1 MFVSQLATHRIYFS
15 LVSLVTAAPEHK
27 DEANGQS
34 LLGLHHTDD
43 VILLIGFEGK
53 QCCFYMLF
61 LDLSSELETFKRR
74 VSIQCFSQRSWA
86 TVPETMAQNNYTSV
100 LIQYTMYTS
109 EQ

>member
-43 VILLIGFEGK
+43 VILSIGFEGK
-53 QCCFYMLF
+53 QCCCFFF

-74 VSIQCFSQRSWA
+74 VSIQCISQRSRA
-86 TVPETMAQNNYTSV
+86 TVPETMAQDNVYLYKCIDT
-100 LIQYTMYTS
+100 I
-109 EQ
+109 